1 MKSSDD
7 IEIGSSLS
15 FIIGNGLSE
24 SVKDCGLCGSG
35 DVFTSCGIS
44 ESAQD
49 KHIIIISLYSTNSFF
64 MFTKPL
70 KMGLYLAKLSFNL
83 SGNININTLCK

>member
-49 KHIIIISLYSTNSFF
+49 KHISDD
-64 MFTKPL
+64 FTVQIVFSCL
-70 KMGLYLAKLSFNL
+70 LSH
-83 SGNININTLCK
+83 